1 MRKWR
6 RIVGKA
12 RGVGPERRQGDT
24 MDDLGAPDDN
34 RITLLEPFPHKEPR
48 DDDDCGLPKHPIYS
62 NYSKY
67 LWTSHT
73 RTGGVEIPQVSEAE

>member
-1 MRKWR
+1 
-6 RIVGKA
+6 
-12 RGVGPERRQGDT
+12 

-34 RITLLEPFPHKEPR
+34 RITLLKPFDHREQR
-48 DDDDCGLPKHPIYS
+48 DDEDCGLPEHPIYA

-73 RTGGVEIPQVSEAE
+73 RTGGVETPEISEAN